1 MKEFCTRWI
10 LWITTLFSIELLNN
24 LSTSLYSDD
33 TVLNVTRVYCL
44 VDGIEAQLLGL
55 SVFDTFVIGF
65 PFLDDLGRKKLK
77 ILILKQDRH
86 KKKKHS
92 SAINVPTKI
101 LKLSVT

>member
-10 LWITTLFSIELLNN
+10 LWITTLFLIELLNN

-33 TVLNVTRVYCL
+33 TVLNSTRVYCI

-65 PFLDDLGRKKLK
+65 PFLDDLGREKLK
-77 ILILKQDRH
+77 KKYLSKTDI
-86 KKKKHS
+86 KKKHS

>member
-10 LWITTLFSIELLNN
+10 LRITTLFSIELLNN

-33 TVLNVTRVYCL
+33 TVLNLTRVYCL
-44 VDGIEAQLLGL
+44 LDGIEAQLLGL

-77 ILILKQDRH
+77 KKYLSKTDI
-86 KKKKHS
+86 KKKHS
-92 SAINVPTKI
+92 SAIKVPSKI

>member
-10 LWITTLFSIELLNN
+10 LRITTLFSIELLNN

-33 TVLNVTRVYCL
+33 TVLNLTRVYCL
-44 VDGIEAQLLGL
+44 LDGIEAQLLGL

-77 ILILKQDRH
+77 KKYLSKTDIKNTQAQLKYLP
-86 KKKKHS
+86 KF
-92 SAINVPTKI
+92 
-101 LKLSVT
+101 

>member
-33 TVLNVTRVYCL
+33 TVLNLTRVYCV

-65 PFLDDLGRKKLK
+65 PFLDDLRREKLK
-77 ILILKQDRH
+77 KILKQDRH
-86 KKKKHS
+86 KKKK
-92 SAINVPTKI
+92 T
-101 LKLSVT
+101 LKRN

>member
-10 LWITTLFSIELLNN
+10 LWITTLFLIELLNN

-33 TVLNVTRVYCL
+33 TVLNSTRVYCI

-65 PFLDDLGRKKLK
+65 PFLDDLGREKLK
-77 ILILKQDRH
+77 
-86 KKKKHS
+86 KK
-92 SAINVPTKI
+92 NT
-101 LKLSVT
+101 